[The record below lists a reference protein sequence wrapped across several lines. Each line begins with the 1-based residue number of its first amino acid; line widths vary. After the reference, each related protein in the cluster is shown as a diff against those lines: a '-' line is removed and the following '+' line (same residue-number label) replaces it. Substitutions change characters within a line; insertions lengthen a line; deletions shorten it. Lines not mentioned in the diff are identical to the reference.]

1 MDKDEIIKALAT
13 ALVDVTDGLDAG
25 EIVSLSG
32 LSQDEADKIILAREL
47 ALSLLGGGPISKK
60 ATTKGAESACNRK
73 RMFA

>member
-1 MDKDEIIKALAT
+1 MDKDKIIMKLAT

-47 ALSLLGGGPISKK
+47 ALSLLGCGLIPRK